1 MAGISTASVLAAV
14 LIGFS
19 KAGIK
24 GITAISV
31 TLLALAYGAKAS
43 TGIILPLLIAGDIA
57 AVAYYSKKCNWQL
70 LFKLLP
76 YLTIGVIIGAF
87 IGDELPEELF
97 KKCMA
102 VIIIVSVILMVW
114 HERSTI
120 QLHKGSTGLGM
131 TLGLLAG
138 ITTMIG
144 NLAGAFSNLF
154 FLSMRLTKE
163 TFIGTAAW
171 LFFIINLFKLPFHIY
186 MWETIDLSS
195 LYIGLRL
202 LPFVGLGF
210 IGGLKLLNFFT
221 DNSYRYFIIMMTL
234 IGAVVMLIS

>member
-1 MAGISTASVLAAV
+1 MAGISIAAAIAAV

-31 TLLALAYGAKAS
+31 TLLALVYGAKNS
-43 TGIILPLLIAGDIA
+43 TGIMLPLLISGDIA
-57 AVAYYSKKCNWQL
+57 AVIYYNKKCNWGL
-70 LFKLLP
+70 LLKLLP
-76 YLTIGVIIGAF
+76 YVAIGVIIGAF

-97 KKCMA
+97 KKSMA
-102 VIIIVSVILMVW
+102 VIIIISVSLMVW

-120 QLHKGSTGLGM
+120 QLDKRSTGLGVI
-131 TLGLLAG
+131 LGLLAG

-154 FLSMRLTKE
+154 FLSMRLNKE

-171 LFFIINLFKLPFHIY
+171 LFFVINLFKLPFHIY

-195 LYIGLRL
+195 LYIGLTL
-202 LPFVGLGF
+202 LPFLVLGF
-210 IGGLKLLNFFT
+210 IGGLKIVNFFS
-221 DNSYRYFIIMMTL
+221 DNSYRYFIILMTL
-234 IGAVVMLIS
+234 IGAVVMLMS

>member
-1 MAGISTASVLAAV
+1 MAGLSIAAIIAAV

-31 TLLALAYGAKAS
+31 TLLALVYGAKNS
-43 TGIILPLLIAGDIA
+43 TGIMLPLLISGDIA
-57 AVAYYSKKCNWQL
+57 AVIYYNKKCDWGL
-70 LFKLLP
+70 LLKLLP
-76 YLTIGVIIGAF
+76 YVAIGVFIGAF

-97 KKCMA
+97 KKSMA
-102 VIIIVSVILMVW
+102 VIIIISVSLMVW

-120 QLHKGSTGLGM
+120 QLDKRSTGLGVI
-131 TLGLLAG
+131 LGLLAG

-154 FLSMRLTKE
+154 FLSMRLNKE

-171 LFFIINLFKLPFHIY
+171 LFFVINLFKLPFHIY

-195 LYIGLRL
+195 LYIGLTL
-202 LPFVGLGF
+202 LPFLVLGF
-210 IGGLKLLNFFT
+210 FGGLKIVNFFS
-221 DNSYRYFIIMMTL
+221 DNSYRYFIILMTL
-234 IGAVVMLIS
+234 IGAVVMLMS

>member
-1 MAGISTASVLAAV
+1 MAGLSIAAIIAAV

-31 TLLALAYGAKAS
+31 TLLALVYGAKNS
-43 TGIILPLLIAGDIA
+43 TGIMLPLLISGDIA
-57 AVAYYSKKCNWQL
+57 AVIYYNKKCDWGL
-70 LFKLLP
+70 LLKLLP
-76 YLTIGVIIGAF
+76 YVAIGVIIGAF

-97 KKCMA
+97 KKSMA
-102 VIIIVSVILMVW
+102 VIIIISVSLMVW

-120 QLHKGSTGLGM
+120 QLDKRSTGLGVI
-131 TLGLLAG
+131 LGLLAG

-154 FLSMRLTKE
+154 FLSMRLNKE

-171 LFFIINLFKLPFHIY
+171 LFFVINLFKLPFHIY

-195 LYIGLRL
+195 LYIGLTL
-202 LPFVGLGF
+202 LPFLVLGF
-210 IGGLKLLNFFT
+210 IGGLKIVNFFS
-221 DNSYRYFIIMMTL
+221 DNSYRYFIILMTL
-234 IGAVVMLIS
+234 IGAVVMLMS

>member
-1 MAGISTASVLAAV
+1 MAGLSIAAIIAAV

-31 TLLALAYGAKAS
+31 TLLALVYGAKNS
-43 TGIILPLLIAGDIA
+43 TGIMLPLLISGDIA
-57 AVAYYSKKCNWQL
+57 AVIYYNKKCNWGL
-70 LFKLLP
+70 LLKLLP
-76 YLTIGVIIGAF
+76 YVAMGVIIGAF

-97 KKCMA
+97 KKSMA
-102 VIIIVSVILMVW
+102 VIIIISVSLMVW

-120 QLHKGSTGLGM
+120 QLDKRSTGLGVI
-131 TLGLLAG
+131 LGLLAG

-154 FLSMRLTKE
+154 FLSMRLNKE

-171 LFFIINLFKLPFHIY
+171 LFFVINLFKLPFHIY

-195 LYIGLRL
+195 LYIGLTL
-202 LPFVGLGF
+202 LPFLVLGF
-210 IGGLKLLNFFT
+210 IGGLKIVNFFS
-221 DNSYRYFIIMMTL
+221 DNSYRYFIILMTL
-234 IGAVVMLIS
+234 IGAVVMLMS

>member
-1 MAGISTASVLAAV
+1 MAGISIAAAIAAV

-24 GITAISV
+24 GITAFSV
-31 TLLALAYGAKAS
+31 TLLALVYGAKNS
-43 TGIILPLLIAGDIA
+43 TGIMLPLLISGDIA
-57 AVAYYSKKCNWQL
+57 AVIYYNKKCNWGL
-70 LFKLLP
+70 LLKLLP
-76 YLTIGVIIGAF
+76 YVAIGVIIGAF

-97 KKCMA
+97 KKSMA
-102 VIIIVSVILMVW
+102 VIIIISVSLMVW

-120 QLHKGSTGLGM
+120 QLDKRSTGLGVI
-131 TLGLLAG
+131 LGLLAG

-154 FLSMRLTKE
+154 FLSMRLNKE

-171 LFFIINLFKLPFHIY
+171 LFFVINLFKLPFHIY

-195 LYIGLRL
+195 LYIGLTL
-202 LPFVGLGF
+202 LPFLVLGF
-210 IGGLKLLNFFT
+210 IGGLKIVNFFS
-221 DNSYRYFIIMMTL
+221 DNSYRYFIILMTL
-234 IGAVVMLIS
+234 IGAVVMLMS

>member
-1 MAGISTASVLAAV
+1 MAGLSIAAIIAAV

-31 TLLALAYGAKAS
+31 TLLALVYGAKNS
-43 TGIILPLLIAGDIA
+43 TGIMLPLLISGDIA
-57 AVAYYSKKCNWQL
+57 AVIYYNKKCNWGL
-70 LFKLLP
+70 LLKLLP
-76 YLTIGVIIGAF
+76 YVAIGVIIGAF

-97 KKCMA
+97 KKSMA
-102 VIIIVSVILMVW
+102 VIIIINVSLMVW

-120 QLHKGSTGLGM
+120 QLDKRSTGLGVI
-131 TLGLLAG
+131 LGLLAG

-154 FLSMRLTKE
+154 FLSMRLNKE

-171 LFFIINLFKLPFHIY
+171 LFFVINLFKLPFHIY

-195 LYIGLRL
+195 LYIGLTL
-202 LPFVGLGF
+202 LPFLVLGF
-210 IGGLKLLNFFT
+210 IGGLKIVNFFS
-221 DNSYRYFIIMMTL
+221 DNSYRYFIILMTL
-234 IGAVVMLIS
+234 IGAVVMLMS

>member
-1 MAGISTASVLAAV
+1 MAGLSIAAIIAAV

-31 TLLALAYGAKAS
+31 TLLALVYGAKNS
-43 TGIILPLLIAGDIA
+43 TGIMLPLLISGDIA
-57 AVAYYSKKCNWQL
+57 AVIYYNKKCNWGL
-70 LFKLLP
+70 LLKLLP
-76 YLTIGVIIGAF
+76 YVAIGVIIGAF

-97 KKCMA
+97 KKSMA
-102 VIIIVSVILMVW
+102 VIIIISVSLMVW

-120 QLHKGSTGLGM
+120 QLDKRSTGLGVI
-131 TLGLLAG
+131 LGLLAG

-154 FLSMRLTKE
+154 FLSMRLNKE

-171 LFFIINLFKLPFHIY
+171 LFYVINLFKLPFHIY

-195 LYIGLRL
+195 LYIGLTL
-202 LPFVGLGF
+202 LPFLVLGF
-210 IGGLKLLNFFT
+210 IGGLKIVNFFS
-221 DNSYRYFIIMMTL
+221 DNSYRYFIILMTL
-234 IGAVVMLIS
+234 IGAVVMLMS

>member
-1 MAGISTASVLAAV
+1 MAGLSIAAIIAAV

-31 TLLALAYGAKAS
+31 TLLALVYGAKNS
-43 TGIILPLLIAGDIA
+43 TGIMLPLLISGDIA
-57 AVAYYSKKCNWQL
+57 AVIYYNKKCDWGL
-70 LFKLLP
+70 LLKLLP
-76 YLTIGVIIGAF
+76 YVAIGVIIGAF

-97 KKCMA
+97 KKSIA
-102 VIIIVSVILMVW
+102 VLIIISVSLMVW

-120 QLHKGSTGLGM
+120 QLDKRSTGLGVI
-131 TLGLLAG
+131 LGLLAG

-154 FLSMRLTKE
+154 FLSMRLNKE

-171 LFFIINLFKLPFHIY
+171 LFFVINLFKLPFHIY

-195 LYIGLRL
+195 LYIGLTL
-202 LPFVGLGF
+202 LPFLVLGF
-210 IGGLKLLNFFT
+210 IGGLKIVNFFS
-221 DNSYRYFIIMMTL
+221 DNSYRYFIILMTL
-234 IGAVVMLIS
+234 IGAVVMLMS

>member
-1 MAGISTASVLAAV
+1 MAGLSIAAIIAAV

-31 TLLALAYGAKAS
+31 TLLALVYGAKNS
-43 TGIILPLLIAGDIA
+43 TGIMLPLLISGDIA
-57 AVAYYSKKCNWQL
+57 AVIYYNKKCNWGL
-70 LFKLLP
+70 LLKLLP
-76 YLTIGVIIGAF
+76 YVAIGVIIGAF
-87 IGDELPEELF
+87 IGDEFPEELF
-97 KKCMA
+97 KKSMA
-102 VIIIVSVILMVW
+102 VIIIISVSLMVW

-120 QLHKGSTGLGM
+120 QLDKRSTGLGVI
-131 TLGLLAG
+131 LGLLAG

-154 FLSMRLTKE
+154 FLSMRLNKE

-171 LFFIINLFKLPFHIY
+171 LFFVINLFKLPFHIY

-195 LYIGLRL
+195 LYIGLTL
-202 LPFVGLGF
+202 LPFLVLGF
-210 IGGLKLLNFFT
+210 IGGLKIVNFFS
-221 DNSYRYFIIMMTL
+221 DNSYRYFIILMTL
-234 IGAVVMLIS
+234 IGAVVMLMS

>member
-1 MAGISTASVLAAV
+1 MAGLSIAAIIAAV

-31 TLLALAYGAKAS
+31 TLLALVYGAKNS
-43 TGIILPLLIAGDIA
+43 TGIMLPLLISGDIA
-57 AVAYYSKKCNWQL
+57 AVIYYNKKCNWGL
-70 LFKLLP
+70 LLKLLP
-76 YLTIGVIIGAF
+76 YVAIGVIIGAF

-97 KKCMA
+97 KKSMA
-102 VIIIVSVILMVW
+102 VIIIISVSLMVW

-120 QLHKGSTGLGM
+120 QLDKRSTGLGVI
-131 TLGLLAG
+131 LGLLAG

-154 FLSMRLTKE
+154 FLSMRLNKE

-171 LFFIINLFKLPFHIY
+171 LFFVINLFKLPFHIY

-195 LYIGLRL
+195 LYIGLTL
-202 LPFVGLGF
+202 LPFLVLGF
-210 IGGLKLLNFFT
+210 IGGLKIVNFFS
-221 DNSYRYFIIMMTL
+221 DNSYRYFIILMTL
-234 IGAVVMLIS
+234 IGAVVMLMS